1 MKKKGLNANQLGAL
15 EGQVMRVLWDIH
27 EGAVQDVSTRL
38 DTGKNLAYTTV
49 MTVLGRL
56 VEKGFLSREK
66 RGRAYVYRP
75 TVSQQ
80 SIADSALQLV
90 VDRFFDGVS
99 TRAVA
104 HLLGAAEDVDEQEL
118 RRLESAVRAKRKGK
132 R

>member
-1 MKKKGLNANQLGAL
+1 MKKKALKANQLGEL

-27 EGAVQDVSTRL
+27 EGAVQDVSAHL

-49 MTVLGRL
+49 MTVLSRL
-56 VEKGFLSREK
+56 VEKGFLAREK

-75 TVSQQ
+75 AVSRE
-80 SIADSALQLV
+80 SIADSALQQV

-118 RRLESAVRAKRKGK
+118 RRLEASVRAKRKGK

>member
-1 MKKKGLNANQLGAL
+1 MKKKALKANHLGEL

-27 EGAVQDVSTRL
+27 EGAVQDVSAHL

-56 VEKGFLSREK
+56 VEKGFLAREK

-75 TVSQQ
+75 TVSRE
-80 SIADSALQLV
+80 SIADSALQQV

-118 RRLESAVRAKRKGK
+118 RRLEASVRAKRKGK
-132 R
+132 P

>member
-1 MKKKGLNANQLGAL
+1 VKKKGLNANQLGAL

>member
-1 MKKKGLNANQLGAL
+1 MRKKGLNADQLGEL

-27 EGAVQDVSTRL
+27 EGAVQDVSAHL

-56 VEKGFLSREK
+56 VEKGFLAREK

-75 TVSQQ
+75 TVSRQ

-104 HLLGAAEDVDEQEL
+104 HLLGAPEDVDEQEL
-118 RRLESAVRAKRKGK
+118 RRLESSVRAKRKGK

>member
-1 MKKKGLNANQLGAL
+1 
-15 EGQVMRVLWDIH
+15 MRVLWDIH
-27 EGAVQDVSTRL
+27 EGAVQDVSAHL

-56 VEKGFLSREK
+56 VEKGFLAREK

-75 TVSQQ
+75 TVSRQ
-80 SIADSALQLV
+80 SIADSALQQV

-118 RRLESAVRAKRKGK
+118 RRLEASVRAKRKGK

>member
-1 MKKKGLNANQLGAL
+1 VKKKALNANQLGEL
-15 EGQVMRVLWDIH
+15 EGQVMRVLWDIQ
-27 EGAVQDVSTRL
+27 EGAVQDVSARL

-49 MTVLGRL
+49 MTVLSRL

-90 VDRFFDGVS
+90 VDRFFDGVN